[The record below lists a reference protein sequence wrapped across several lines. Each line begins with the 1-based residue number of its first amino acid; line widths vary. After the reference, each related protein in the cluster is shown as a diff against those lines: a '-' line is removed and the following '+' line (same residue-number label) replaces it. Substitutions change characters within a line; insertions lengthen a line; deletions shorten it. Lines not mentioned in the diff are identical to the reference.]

1 MKEKKIAAAVS
12 AVMAYIKTEEEMAAS
27 MQSVS
32 PAHPKMPETAPAGFN
47 FWGQSGRQSMMNM
60 RTMMQLK
67 SFHGSKIR

>member
-12 AVMAYIKTEEEMAAS
+12 AVLAYIKTEEEMAP
-27 MQSVS
+27 MQSTS
-32 PAHPKMPETAPAGFN
+32 PTQPKMSETASTGFN
-47 FWGQSGRQSMMNM
+47 FWGLSGRQSMMNM

>member
-12 AVMAYIKTEEEMAAS
+12 AVLAYLKTEEKMAAF
-27 MQSVS
+27 MQSAS
-32 PAHPKMPETAPAGFN
+32 PTQPKMSETTSAGFN
-47 FWGQSGRQSMMNM
+47 FWGVSGRQSMMNM